1 MGQEVKAK
9 AEKNAEE
16 KILDVLVSKTSSE
29 STRESFR
36 QKLRSGDLN
45 EKEVEIP
52 FAANSTMNLPTM
64 DIPGMCS
71 EVKCRLSDP
80 VRKDQKW
87 FQNLQKK

>member
-16 KILDVLVSKTSSE
+16 KILDILVSKTSSE

-36 QKLRSGDLN
+36 KKLRSGELS

-52 FAANSTMNLPTM
+52 VNANPSMSLPTM
-64 DIPGMCS
+64 DIPGMPG
-71 EVKCRLSDP
+71 VTNGH
-80 VRKDQKW
+80 DQPW
-87 FQNLQKK
+87 